1 MMSTIVVRCL
11 FLGLL
16 TFSIGAWAL
25 FLFLGLRWTKCQ
37 PITIRQIV
45 LTTLGVLIPQLSLG
59 GASYLLLPT
68 DLTFLVILGIAN
80 FASTI
85 LIPCFVIARIF
96 KISLFRAMQAWLP
109 TLLTPVLLL
118 SIILSVFPKF
128 FIETFVIPMNG
139 MAPTV
144 LGNHWQGACVECGN
158 PAFCSPTRRPVT
170 SSDRPVM
177 ICRDNFHVTQPTNYD
192 KQVIPPDRFLIAKF
206 LRPQRWDIVVFR
218 YPADPSLLYVKRLIG
233 LPGEEIIIRDG
244 QVWAN
249 GQMLAKPNSIHGI
262 DYVSEIP
269 KWHGELSGTPNRPAK
284 LADNEYF
291 VLGDFSPQSKD
302 SRLWTQGA
310 PGQNPFAV
318 PQSHLYGVVTQIY
331 WPPSRWRRFR

>member
-1 MMSTIVVRCL
+1 MFISRLADVFNWCLGFVPLSWTPLDKMSANNDSSNRVNDTGC
-11 FLGLL
+11 
-16 TFSIGAWAL
+16 SD
-25 FLFLGLRWTKCQ
+25 
-37 PITIRQIV
+37 P
-45 LTTLGVLIPQLSLG
+45 TTLTWRCIVFI
-59 GASYLLLPT
+59 
-68 DLTFLVILGIAN
+68 VAN
-80 FASTI
+80 GPHVPRDSRDRKLRLNHSDPMFRDCTN
-85 LIPCFVIARIF
+85 FQN
-96 KISLFRAMQAWLP
+96 LFRAMQAWLP